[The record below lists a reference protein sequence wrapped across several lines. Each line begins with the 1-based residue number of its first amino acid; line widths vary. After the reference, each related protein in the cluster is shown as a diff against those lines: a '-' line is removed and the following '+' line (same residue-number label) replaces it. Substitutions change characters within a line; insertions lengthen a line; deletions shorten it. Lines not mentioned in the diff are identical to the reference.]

1 MKRIKPTAR
10 NLRHRLLKM
19 MLTGVMT
26 PALAATAHAGDWVA
40 GDFHQHTTY
49 TDGSNPLATVMFYN
63 NHYGLDWWANSE
75 HGGVRSTDGFGPIL
89 TPHYPAMDT
98 GSFARFWDN
107 TSVYPAGTILGD
119 VKTSGGH
126 QQMWRWQ
133 SLCDYS
139 FPDVLAARTEHTYR
153 AALDR

>member
-63 NHYGLDWWANSE
+63 L
-75 HGGVRSTDGFGPIL
+75 
-89 TPHYPAMDT
+89 
-98 GSFARFWDN
+98 
-107 TSVYPAGTILGD
+107 
-119 VKTSGGH
+119 
-126 QQMWRWQ
+126 
-133 SLCDYS
+133 SLI
-139 FPDVLAARTEHTYR
+139 HI
-153 AALDR
+153 